1 MKIKVKGYLTFKKTV
16 GDKGVL
22 EMEMEDATIR
32 GLLFDLSERF
42 GQEFRDLI
50 FDPKTKNLSN
60 HIRVLVNGR
69 HYNHLPN
76 RLDTKL
82 KEGDEVS
89 LFPTIA
95 GG

>member
-1 MKIKVKGYLTFKKTV
+1 MKIKVKGYLTLKQTV

-32 GLLFDLSERF
+32 GLLSDLSERF

-76 RLDTKL
+76 RLDTEL

>member
-1 MKIKVKGYLTFKKTV
+1 MKITVKGYLTLKKTL
-16 GDKGVL
+16 GHKGVL
-22 EMEMEDATIR
+22 EMEMEDTTISVM
-32 GLLFDLSERF
+32 LSDLSDRF
-42 GQEFRDLI
+42 GQEFRDLL
-50 FDPKTKNLSN
+50 FDPKTKNLRN

-69 HYNHLPN
+69 HYKHLPN
-76 RLDTKL
+76 RLDTEL

>member
-32 GLLFDLSERF
+32 GLLSDLSERF

>member
-1 MKIKVKGYLTFKKTV
+1 MKIKVKGYLTLKKTV

-32 GLLFDLSERF
+32 GVLSDLAERF